1 MKKLLLLF
9 TLLVI
14 GSSSSL
20 FAQDYM
26 KMRKKELRIEH
37 QKKIDSITYLMSEL
51 TSNIS
56 LNSKLTTQ
64 NDELKNKL
72 DSLTEIITNERQ
84 VFKKEID
91 EKGIEISNLNVQAD
105 KLSSKS
111 ASLSTQLDSMTFQT
125 TRQSTI
131 IDSLK
136 SLIPNI
142 KPSNTLL
149 FNPSS
154 GDMKYSNSFDIE
166 NTSFEDYS
174 EIYCTCLS
182 AVAKVMNENK
192 DYDEVM
198 GSYGIYGYN
207 QLSKSEKKIERAKE
221 ILKYNLQPAECSNFG
236 DPDYF
241 DLIFKSEVLNLCE
254 KW

>member
-84 VFKKEID
+84 VFKKD
-91 EKGIEISNLNVQAD
+91 
-105 KLSSKS
+105 
-111 ASLSTQLDSMTFQT
+111 
-125 TRQSTI
+125 
-131 IDSLK
+131 
-136 SLIPNI
+136 
-142 KPSNTLL
+142 
-149 FNPSS
+149 
-154 GDMKYSNSFDIE
+154 
-166 NTSFEDYS
+166 
-174 EIYCTCLS
+174 
-182 AVAKVMNENK
+182 
-192 DYDEVM
+192 
-198 GSYGIYGYN
+198 
-207 QLSKSEKKIERAKE
+207 
-221 ILKYNLQPAECSNFG
+221 
-236 DPDYF
+236 
-241 DLIFKSEVLNLCE
+241 
-254 KW
+254 